1 MYLVQIGMNNQ
12 HDIASTCLESI
23 LERPKI
29 HLVHCLVVDV
39 AGNRRDRLVVRIN
52 SRIAV
57 QFLLI
62 GNEVLS

>member
-1 MYLVQIGMNNQ
+1 MYLVQIGIYNQ

-29 HLVHCLVVDV
+29 HLVHCLVIDV

-57 QFLLI
+57 
-62 GNEVLS
+62 